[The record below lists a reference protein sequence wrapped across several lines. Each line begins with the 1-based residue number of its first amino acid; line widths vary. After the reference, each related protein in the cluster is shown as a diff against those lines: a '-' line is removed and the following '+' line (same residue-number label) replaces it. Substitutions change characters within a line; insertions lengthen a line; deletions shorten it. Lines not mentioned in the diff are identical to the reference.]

1 MNENQPAASGQFTVV
16 PSTIEVSPSALADAS
31 LTGLVLYLSIGV
43 GVVLMGLLYN
53 EIRALRKIAE
63 ALTARAFTLSFAVA
77 SETHPAESE
86 ASQ

>member
-1 MNENQPAASGQFTVV
+1 MNRNQPAATGQFTVV
-16 PSTIEVSPSALADAS
+16 PSTIEVSPSAVAEAS
-31 LTGLVLYLSIGV
+31 LTGLVLYLSFGV
-43 GVVLMGLLYN
+43 AVVLMGLLYN

-77 SETHPAESE
+77 PETHPTESE